1 LPDNQ
6 PCDLVSQR
14 QQKETPMSLCSVC
27 QRRDSAAITTALR
40 HGEPVRALARRYKI
54 PKTTMLRHARH
65 VPQLTEK
72 ESPPMERPTA
82 ESPEL
87 VDDVEMALGQLA
99 SQLVEV
105 RSQLART
112 QAQLAGINREFAT
125 WRTEQEAQ
133 RAQCTADHM
142 LAEQLRA
149 CIQVLQTD
157 DGAWRVLESI
167 LRGDGHNG
175 RGPLLQQLR
184 RLVGRKVLTLL
195 DH

>member
-1 LPDNQ
+1 MAEG
-6 PCDLVSQR
+6 CR
-14 QQKETPMSLCSVC
+14 IC
-27 QRRDSAAITTALR
+27 QRADIQTINQSLAR
-40 HGEPVRALARRYKI
+40 GEAVRALARRYAV
-54 PKTTMLRHARH
+54 PKTSLRRHARH
-65 VPQLTEK
+65 AAQHTK
-72 ESPPMERPTA
+72 ERSLMERRIA
-82 ESPEL
+82 EGPEL
-87 VDDVEMALGQLA
+87 VDDIEVAVAQLA
-99 SQLVEV
+99 SELAEV
-105 RSQLART
+105 RGQLART